1 MTMIITWK
9 PPPRLKPWR
18 FLESGEHVYIQNP
31 SITSQWIPG
40 HVENKRVGP
49 RSYKQVRNEIDHER
63 TKQYQTSAIPAAPSQ
78 PHESPSDD
86 EDEDTYSPSSSN
98 VLYRPCRI
106 IKPPVR
112 FNI

>member
-9 PPPRLKPWR
+9 PHLDWNPWR
-18 FLESGEHVYIQNP
+18 LLESGEHLYIQNP
-31 SITSQWIPG
+31 SITSQWITG

-49 RSYKQVRNEIDHER
+49 RRYNQVRNEIDHER

-78 PHESPSDD
+78 PQESPPDD
-86 EDEDTYSPSSSN
+86 EDEDTYNPSSPN
-98 VLYRPCRI
+98 VLYRPRRI
-106 IKPPVR
+106 IKPPDR